1 MLKIK
6 KLIIASM
13 TCLSLSD
20 GEYTIFMALKFD
32 LGDELRKK
40 ILNLVLIY
48 ITKIISFF
56 EFSIELHNMLL
67 SLIPNNYDIL
77 IKILLLNWNWCSE
90 EDIEFLFNNYNYLL
104 NIELIQNKFLL
115 NDDISEEIKKQ
126 LIKQVIKEDYRIS
139 LFIPD
144 YLLTDDIIKLAIK
157 CNPSAIDYI
166 SNYKLTD
173 KIIKFAIRIDS
184 DIFKYLPE
192 WKKTDKII
200 KFAIQRDYELIEY
213 VEKDKITDEIIKLAI
228 NKITDFD
235 FNLFLHIRLLE
246 DKITDEIIK
255 LAIKKDKFIID
266 FYYIP
271 AAKIT
276 DEIVEL
282 AKMYDYFQEY

>member
-32 LGDELRKK
+32 LDDELRKK
-40 ILNLVLIY
+40 ILNFVPIY

-126 LIKQVIKEDYRIS
+126 LIKQVIKENHRIS
-139 LFIPD
+139 IFIPD

-157 CNPSAIDYI
+157 CNSSAIDYI

-184 DIFKYLPE
+184 NVFKYLPE

-200 KFAIQRDYELIEY
+200 KFAIKRDFELIEY
-213 VEKDKITDEIIKLAI
+213 VEKDKITDEIIKLTI

-235 FNLFLHIRLLE
+235 FNLFFHIRLSE

-282 AKMYDYFQEY
+282 AKMYDYF

>member
-1 MLKIK
+1 M
-6 KLIIASM
+6 S
-13 TCLSLSD
+13 SVEDVLSD
-20 GEYTIFMALKFD
+20 DEYMIFMALKFD
-32 LGDELRKK
+32 LDDELRKK
-40 ILNLVLIY
+40 ILNFVLTY

-77 IKILLLNWNWCSE
+77 IKILLLNWDWCDE

-126 LIKQVIKEDYRIS
+126 LIKQVIKENHRIS
-139 LFIPD
+139 IFIPD

-157 CNPSAIDYI
+157 CNSSAIDYI

-184 DIFKYLPE
+184 DVFKYLPE

-200 KFAIQRDYELIEY
+200 KFAIKRDFELIEY
-213 VEKDKITDEIIKLAI
+213 VEIDKITDEIIKLTI

-235 FNLFLHIRLLE
+235 FNLFLHIRLSE

-282 AKMYDYFQEY
+282 AKMYDYF

>member
-1 MLKIK
+1 
-6 KLIIASM
+6 M
-13 TCLSLSD
+13 TSDDDVLSD

-32 LGDELRKK
+32 LDDELRKK
-40 ILNLVLIY
+40 ILNFVPIY

-77 IKILLLNWNWCSE
+77 IKILLLNWDWCDE

-126 LIKQVIKEDYRIS
+126 LIKQVIKENHRIS
-139 LFIPD
+139 IFIPD

-157 CNPSAIDYI
+157 CNSSAIDYI

-184 DIFKYLPE
+184 NVFKYLPE

-200 KFAIQRDYELIEY
+200 KFAIKRDFELIEY
-213 VEKDKITDEIIKLAI
+213 VEKDKITDEIIKLTI

-235 FNLFLHIRLLE
+235 FNLFFHIRLSE

-282 AKMYDYFQEY
+282 AKMYDYF

>member
-1 MLKIK
+1 
-6 KLIIASM
+6 M

-32 LGDELRKK
+32 LDDELRKK
-40 ILNLVLIY
+40 ILNFVPIY

-77 IKILLLNWNWCSE
+77 IKILLLNWDYCAE

-126 LIKQVIKEDYRIS
+126 DV
-139 LFIPD
+139 
-144 YLLTDDIIKLAIK
+144 
-157 CNPSAIDYI
+157 
-166 SNYKLTD
+166 
-173 KIIKFAIRIDS
+173 
-184 DIFKYLPE
+184 FKYLPE

-200 KFAIQRDYELIEY
+200 KFAIKRNFELIEY

-282 AKMYDYFQEY
+282 AKMYDYF